1 MLLCLAMVLS
11 LLCPTGVMGE
21 EAHLPHAMIEE
32 QSAAEVTIEETHLPV
47 VTIEELGTAD
57 IVIEEANL
65 PVEMIEEQN
74 AADIVIEEAN
84 PTVAAIA
91 EQDLTGQEG
100 EEVNPA
106 ENTCDVHQAKCT
118 NPGVCIHCGFE
129 GEIENI
135 VHNALRFQVCDGS
148 YHQDVCDSCGYE
160 SAKYEHIAYC
170 SNPKRCVE
178 CGYVGEQDLA
188 CIYHDLR
195 LQSVDGSY
203 HANVCVS
210 CGYTEGES
218 KHVVICSNPTECIEC
233 DYVGEIVDLIH
244 TELRRQS
251 IDDEC
256 HAYVCITCGYK
267 EDFAAHCSLCTDKTV
282 CEGCGYEGDMETRH
296 TGGEEYRQNN
306 SDTHLVVCKGCG
318 ETLRE
323 ENHFALECT
332 DPCQNCGYEG
342 PIVEAAMHVGEE
354 TYVANGDKHDRI
366 CNDCGKVLGA
376 DYHSTTCLDPTHC
389 QVCGYTGEIR
399 YVYCDAEEEYV
410 PNGEMH
416 VLRCSACL
424 RVKGEDPHHAKCT
437 NPNVC
442 SACGYEG
449 EMKIEH
455 ASNVIFNPYKGEA
468 EGHGR
473 LCDDCGKL
481 CYMEP
486 HAGRCD
492 NPNVCYVCGWEG
504 EFATVDHNWHYKSID
519 EKTHQK
525 YCGWCGIEGETGEH
539 RADCMEP
546 PAYRYCL
553 DCGYQGEILN
563 LRHDGKKCVSISD
576 TMHEVRCSGCNMK
589 FGEGAHIAD
598 CSDPTTCRECD
609 YEGAIE
615 DVRHGNFTMKSIDD
629 FNHASVCDTCGY
641 RESESSHYAKCNGT
655 KLCEECGYAVK
666 TENLTHSSESV
677 YKSVDEN
684 EHASVCADCGHAYY
698 TLPHRA
704 DCTQPDT
711 CVDCGYVGQIEEILH
726 GSTHTEYDR
735 NRHWFICDEC
745 SEKLWEDVH
754 YANCDDP
761 EVCEEC
767 GAKDGILIYEVW
779 HPYSE
784 NYTYNDQTHQR
795 ICEECGALEAPEKHR
810 QNCLTPGKCLC
821 GYEGEI
827 EEILHNYDNDEFT
840 YDEAGHQRVCNNCGE
855 PAEAEA
861 HWAYCTRPGKC
872 ECGYEGEIRN
882 LQHLE
887 TDYVDCGDTHQV
899 VCRDCEAILWGGQ
912 HFAECIRPNVCV
924 LCGHE
929 GEMEIVDHERLE
941 YTITDEGHTAKCV
954 SCGEIAIE
962 GSHVASCNAR
972 GKCVECGY
980 EGEIELIAH
989 DFYKYTRTAEKHV
1002 SICRYCDETTEGT
1015 HYAHCSAPEVCVE
1028 CGYEGEIEDVIHVD
1042 RRFTDL
1048 GDVHRVDCGACG
1060 ATDEGEHWAFC
1071 NGDGTCVLCGSKQ
1084 ISYTQHFWSE
1094 SSHNAE
1100 THDLTCTECGE
1111 IFNYFSEL
1119 EVLDPTCTD
1128 DGYRAFTCAVC
1139 NQSGRTV
1146 LPALGHKW
1154 GEATIVTE
1162 ATCAAEGTSERT
1174 CTVCNAVEKTV
1185 LPKVDHKWG
1194 EATVI
1199 EATCAAEGSSER
1211 TCTVCDAVEKTV
1223 LPKVDHK
1230 WGEATV
1236 IEATCAA
1243 EGTSERTCTVC
1254 NAVEKTVLSK
1264 ADHKWGEATVTEAT
1278 CAAEGTSER
1287 TCTVCNEVEKTVLPK
1302 VDHKW
1307 SEATIVEAG
1316 CASEGTSEKTCTI
1329 CGAIEKKLL
1338 PVLGHEWREIARENA
1353 TCTAGGS
1360 SHSECRRCGKQSV
1373 QELGALGH
1381 DFGVVYTSQNDGT
1394 HAVFCSRCN
1403 EKRAAKC
1410 GMVSIEIGDMI
1421 CSACAICGYT
1431 EYTMKD
1437 SALEALPG
1445 MDGVA
1450 VNARLE
1456 RVENAKFERVAIEN
1470 GEKAPAIDANLTLVV
1485 HKMTLEIQSE
1495 LPESVQA
1502 NVRAVLAVTLLN
1514 GAESIQPDGVIR
1526 LSIPCEEEELEG
1538 LKLMLLTEEGELVEV
1553 EYEVIEG
1560 ELVFE
1565 TDKIGVFLLVED
1577 TAEEI

>member
-1 MLLCLAMVLS
+1 
-11 LLCPTGVMGE
+11 
-21 EAHLPHAMIEE
+21 
-32 QSAAEVTIEETHLPV
+32 
-47 VTIEELGTAD
+47 
-57 IVIEEANL
+57 
-65 PVEMIEEQN
+65 
-74 AADIVIEEAN
+74 
-84 PTVAAIA
+84 
-91 EQDLTGQEG
+91 
-100 EEVNPA
+100 
-106 ENTCDVHQAKCT
+106 
-118 NPGVCIHCGFE
+118 
-129 GEIENI
+129 
-135 VHNALRFQVCDGS
+135 
-148 YHQDVCDSCGYE
+148 
-160 SAKYEHIAYC
+160 
-170 SNPKRCVE
+170 
-178 CGYVGEQDLA
+178 
-188 CIYHDLR
+188 
-195 LQSVDGSY
+195 
-203 HANVCVS
+203 
-210 CGYTEGES
+210 
-218 KHVVICSNPTECIEC
+218 
-233 DYVGEIVDLIH
+233 
-244 TELRRQS
+244 
-251 IDDEC
+251 
-256 HAYVCITCGYK
+256 
-267 EDFAAHCSLCTDKTV
+267 
-282 CEGCGYEGDMETRH
+282 
-296 TGGEEYRQNN
+296 
-306 SDTHLVVCKGCG
+306 
-318 ETLRE
+318 
-323 ENHFALECT
+323 
-332 DPCQNCGYEG
+332 
-342 PIVEAAMHVGEE
+342 
-354 TYVANGDKHDRI
+354 
-366 CNDCGKVLGA
+366 
-376 DYHSTTCLDPTHC
+376 
-389 QVCGYTGEIR
+389 
-399 YVYCDAEEEYV
+399 
-410 PNGEMH
+410 
-416 VLRCSACL
+416 
-424 RVKGEDPHHAKCT
+424 
-437 NPNVC
+437 
-442 SACGYEG
+442 
-449 EMKIEH
+449 
-455 ASNVIFNPYKGEA
+455 
-468 EGHGR
+468 
-473 LCDDCGKL
+473 
-481 CYMEP
+481 
-486 HAGRCD
+486 
-492 NPNVCYVCGWEG
+492 
-504 EFATVDHNWHYKSID
+504 
-519 EKTHQK
+519 
-525 YCGWCGIEGETGEH
+525 
-539 RADCMEP
+539 
-546 PAYRYCL
+546 
-553 DCGYQGEILN
+553 
-563 LRHDGKKCVSISD
+563 
-576 TMHEVRCSGCNMK
+576 
-589 FGEGAHIAD
+589 
-598 CSDPTTCRECD
+598 
-609 YEGAIE
+609 
-615 DVRHGNFTMKSIDD
+615 MKSIDD
-629 FNHASVCDTCGY
+629 ANHASVCDVCGY
-641 RESESSHYAKCNGT
+641 RESESSHYARCNGT

-666 TENLTHSSESV
+666 TGNLIHSSDSV
-677 YKSVDEN
+677 YKPVDAN
-684 EHASVCADCGHAYY
+684 EHASACADCGYAYY

-704 DCTQPDT
+704 NCTQPDT

-745 SEKLWEDVH
+745 GEKLWEDVH
-754 YANCDDP
+754 YARCNDP

-767 GAKDGILIYEVW
+767 GAKDDILIYEVW

-795 ICEECGALEAPEKHR
+795 ICEDCGALEAPEKHR

-827 EEILHNYDNDEFT
+827 GEILHNYDNDEFT
-840 YDEAGHQRVCNNCGE
+840 YDETGHQRVCNNCGE

-972 GKCVECGY
+972 SKCVECGY

-1094 SSHNAE
+1094 SSHNPE

-1111 IFNYFSEL
+1111 TFNYFSEL

-1128 DGYRAFTCAVC
+1128 DGYRAFTCGVC
-1139 NQSGRTV
+1139 NQSERTV

-1154 GEATIVTE
+1154 GEANVTE
-1162 ATCAAEGTSERT
+1162 ATCAVEGT
-1174 CTVCNAVEKTV
+1174 
-1185 LPKVDHKWG
+1185 
-1194 EATVI
+1194 
-1199 EATCAAEGSSER
+1199 SER

-1223 LPKVDHK
+1223 LPK
-1230 WGEATV
+1230 
-1236 IEATCAA
+1236 
-1243 EGTSERTCTVC
+1243 
-1254 NAVEKTVLSK
+1254 
-1264 ADHKWGEATVTEAT
+1264 ADHKWG
-1278 CAAEGTSER
+1278 
-1287 TCTVCNEVEKTVLPK
+1287 
-1302 VDHKW
+1302 
-1307 SEATIVEAG
+1307 EATIVEAG
-1316 CASEGTSEKTCTI
+1316 CASEGTSEKTCMV
-1329 CGAIEKKLL
+1329 CGAIEKTLL

-1360 SHSECRRCGKQSV
+1360 AHSECRRCGRQSV

-1456 RVENAKFERVAIEN
+1456 RVENAKFERVTTGY
-1470 GEKAPAIDANLTLVV
+1470 GEEAPAIDANLTLVV

-1514 GAESIQPDGVIR
+1514 GAESIQPDGMIR

-1560 ELVFE
+1560 KLVFE